1 MVMCLVEAEVTI
13 RFVLRPKSF
22 FINWRVLQ
30 IIFGSFPSNL
40 FSLFICPGNRVNMS
54 AIDLHMTFG
63 NSRRG
68 QFERIFRYHE

>member
-1 MVMCLVEAEVTI
+1 MVMYLVEAEVTI

-30 IIFGSFPSNL
+30 INL

-54 AIDLHMTFG
+54 ATDLHMTFG

-68 QFERIFRYHE
+68 QFERIFRYHEYTLFFL